1 MLTPKKSLGQ
11 NFLID
16 RNIIKKIANLTN
28 IKNQRILEIGPGTGN
43 LTEEIANRKP
53 KKMIVIEK
61 DEILSN
67 KIKNKFIKNKNI
79 VVKCV
84 DALLYNFEKDD
95 MNIIISNLPYNISI
109 NLIYKILLS
118 NKHFNKLIFMVQK
131 EVAYK
136 MSNKSEKNNKLK
148 FFIESTCSFEYAFT
162 IPRHVFY
169 PKPKIESSLIILR
182 PYKNNNIDKNK
193 LLLFS
198 KKIFTNKRK
207 KISNV
212 IKYKYSDKI
221 SKELI
226 VKRIEN
232 LSTKEI
238 LHLFNHS

>member
-67 KIKNKFIKNKNI
+67 KIKNKFKKNKNI

-118 NKHFNKLIFMVQK
+118 NKHFSKLILMVQK

-136 MSNKSEKNNKLK
+136 MSNKSKKNNKLK

-162 IPRHVFY
+162 IPKHVFY

>member
-1 MLTPKKSLGQ
+1 LLTPKKSLGQ

-67 KIKNKFIKNKNI
+67 KIKTKFIKNKNI
-79 VVKCV
+79 VVKCA
-84 DALLYNFEKDD
+84 DALLYNFEKDNI
-95 MNIIISNLPYNISI
+95 NIIISNLPYNISI

-118 NKHFNKLIFMVQK
+118 NKYFSKLIFMVQK

-136 MSNKSEKNNKLK
+136 MSNKSKKNNKLK

-182 PYKNNNIDKNK
+182 PYQNNNIDKNK

-198 KKIFTNKRK
+198 KEIFTNKRK

-212 IKYKYSDKI
+212 IKYKYFDKI

>member
-67 KIKNKFIKNKNI
+67 KIKSKFIKNKNI

-118 NKHFNKLIFMVQK
+118 NKHFSKLILMVQK

-136 MSNKSEKNNKLK
+136 MSNKSKKNNKLK

-182 PYKNNNIDKNK
+182 PYQNNKINKNK

-198 KKIFTNKRK
+198 KEIFTNKRK

>member
-67 KIKNKFIKNKNI
+67 KIKTKFIKNKNI
-79 VVKCV
+79 VVKCA
-84 DALLYNFEKDD
+84 DALLYNFEKDNI
-95 MNIIISNLPYNISI
+95 NIIISNLPYNISI

-118 NKHFNKLIFMVQK
+118 NKYFSKLIFMVQK

-136 MSNKSEKNNKLK
+136 MSNKSKKNNKLK

-182 PYKNNNIDKNK
+182 PYQNNNIDKNK

-198 KKIFTNKRK
+198 KEIFTNKRK

>member
-1 MLTPKKSLGQ
+1 MLVPKKSLGQ

-16 RNIIKKIANLTN
+16 RNIIKKIANLAKIEN
-28 IKNQRILEIGPGTGN
+28 KKILEIGPGTGN
-43 LTEEIANRKP
+43 LTEEIINHKP
-53 KKMIVIEK
+53 KKLIVIEK
-61 DEILSN
+61 DEILS
-67 KIKNKFIKNKNI
+67 KLIKKKYEKNKNVI
-79 VVKCV
+79 VKIM

-95 MNIIISNLPYNISI
+95 INIIISNLPYNISI
-109 NLIYKILLS
+109 ELIYKILLS

-136 MSNKSEKNNKLK
+136 MSNKSKKNNKLK
-148 FFIESTCSFEYAFT
+148 FFIESTCNFEYAFT

-169 PKPKIESSLIILR
+169 PKPKIESSLVILR
-182 PYKNNNIDKNK
+182 PYKNTNIDKKK

-198 KKIFTNKRK
+198 KKIFFNKRK

-212 IKYKYSDKI
+212 INYKYSDEV

-226 VKRIEN
+226 IKRVEN